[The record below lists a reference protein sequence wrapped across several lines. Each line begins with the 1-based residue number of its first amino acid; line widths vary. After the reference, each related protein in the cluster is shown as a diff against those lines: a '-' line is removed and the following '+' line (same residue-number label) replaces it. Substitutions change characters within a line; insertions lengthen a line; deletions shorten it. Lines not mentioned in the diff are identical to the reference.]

1 MRLFLPQGKEV
12 VPRIP
17 RAASFRLIVA
27 PEDFPPFKKDHRE
40 KEEEN
45 VVKKALC
52 ILVLYVGVCGIVAAA
67 GQNEGP
73 TIKVGVVAELTGD
86 IPAVGASCKNAAEMA
101 AKEVNDAGGLEVGG
115 TKYKIS
121 LFIEDNA
128 GKADQSASAAQKLI
142 TQQNVVA
149 IIGPNASRYAIPA
162 SEIAESSHVV
172 LITPWSTNPKTTL
185 DARTGAPKKYV
196 FRSCFI
202 DPFQGRVVAKFALD
216 NLKARKA
223 AVLYDVA
230 SEYNKGIAEF
240 FKTTFEQSGGQVVAF
255 ETYTTGDKDFSAQLT
270 KIKESNAD
278 VIFLPN
284 YYSEVPLQIQ
294 QAHRLG
300 IKTPFLGSDSWGSE
314 ELLKLGGKDLEG
326 YYFSTHYA
334 ADAATPMATKFIDAY
349 KAKYGSTPD
358 DVAALTYDA
367 FGLLWTALKNAGKVD
382 RQAVRDALAKIPLY
396 EGVTGNMKFQ
406 EGSGDPIKSAV
417 ILQIKGGKFVWFA
430 NANP

>member
-1 MRLFLPQGKEV
+1 MK
-12 VPRIP
+12 
-17 RAASFRLIVA
+17 RAFCV
-27 PEDFPPFKKDHRE
+27 F
-40 KEEEN
+40 
-45 VVKKALC
+45 VLC
-52 ILVLYVGVCGIVAAA
+52 IGVSSILVA
-67 GQNEGP
+67 GGKVEAP
-73 TIKVGVVAELTGD
+73 TIRVGVVAELTGD

-101 AKEVNDAGGLEVGG
+101 VKEVNDAGGLEVGG
-115 TKYKIS
+115 NKYKVD

-142 TQQNVVA
+142 TQNNVVA

-162 SEIAESSHVV
+162 SEIAESSKVV

-216 NLKARKA
+216 NLKAKKA

-240 FKTTFEQSGGQVVAF
+240 FKKTFEEIGGQVVAF

-270 KIKESNAD
+270 KIKETNPD

-300 IKTPFLGSDSWGSE
+300 MTTPFLGSDSWGSAD
-314 ELLKLGGKDLEG
+314 LLKLGGQDLEG

-334 ADAATPMATKFIDAY
+334 ADAATPIATKFIAAY
-349 KAKYGSTPD
+349 KAKYSSTPD

-382 RQAVRDALAKIPLY
+382 RQAVRDALAKVPQY

-417 ILQIKGGKFVWFA
+417 ILQIKNGQFVWFA